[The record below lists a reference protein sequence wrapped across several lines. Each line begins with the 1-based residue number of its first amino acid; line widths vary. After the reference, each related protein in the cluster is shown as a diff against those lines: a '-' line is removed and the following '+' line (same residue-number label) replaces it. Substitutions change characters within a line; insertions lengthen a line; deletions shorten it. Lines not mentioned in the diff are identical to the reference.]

1 MVGRAER
8 KRLQQGFTLVE
19 TMLALM
25 IFAIAALAA
34 LNVAT
39 EQLRSSHI
47 LETRYL
53 AQQVASNR
61 LAELHVEVRNGAWP
75 PQNEQTGSAELAGV
89 TWFWQQAVVET
100 VTPDLQEVTVQIRDE
115 ESGPIIVELSAFVGR
130 R

>member
-1 MVGRAER
+1 MVAWR
-8 KRLQQGFTLVE
+8 KRRRLQQGFTLVE

-39 EQLRSSHI
+39 EQLRSSQI

-61 LAELHVEVRNGAWP
+61 LAELHVEVRGGVWP
-75 PQNEQTGSAELAGV
+75 PQSEQTGSVELAGV
-89 TWFWQQAVVET
+89 TWFWQQVVVET
-100 VTPDLQEVTVQIRDE
+100 VTPDLQEVTVQIRDDE
-115 ESGPIIVELSAFVGR
+115 AGPILVELSAFVGR